1 MPWKAINKLY
11 KRGINCE
18 NRKFNIEQNPK
29 TFAYV
34 IENDTINR
42 RCNRCGAVV
51 LKETNIPWYLY
62 QCIACD
68 ENMYEIET
76 YIGEP
81 HTTEELNELLI
92 NSLILCLDD

>member
-1 MPWKAINKLY
+1 MKT
-11 KRGINCE
+11 E
-18 NRKFNIEQNPK
+18 KFNIEQNPK

-51 LKETNIPWYLY
+51 LKETNIPWYPY
-62 QCIACD
+62 QCMACD

-76 YIGEP
+76 HIGES
-81 HTTEELNELLI
+81 HTTEEFNELLI